1 MDIIFKVYFVCILL
15 VLDFYPSHGRRVAPN
30 QSYESLLQQ
39 QQQHTSYSE
48 GQNDDMH
55 PSSQQQQEQQQIRRK
70 LYSMPPLKPDDH
82 LVTSL
87 PGFNVKDQ
95 DFNQY
100 AGHIL
105 VDNSKGG
112 HLFYWLFESKKEAVT
127 DRPLIIWLNG
137 GPGCSSMDGLWLE
150 LGPLRLNDDQTIR
163 INPNSWHRLGNILFI
178 DQPVGTGL
186 AYTLNKDGYAKNDE
200 TINSHFYNFL
210 VSFFEIHS
218 QYTHKDG
225 SITTTV
231 PIFFT
236 GESHAGHYIPSIVNH
251 ILQKNSESGAVIR
264 LNIEGI
270 ALGNPWL
277 DPLNQYNPAE
287 FAHGLG
293 ILSSGQVNKLAEQDS
308 KCRQLLK
315 QGRLNSNICYSLL
328 DNVIDASTL
337 NGAAKVLMYD
347 TRKYVQSS
355 RSFPPGHE
363 ALERY
368 LNRADV
374 QIALHVKNF
383 KNNPNANNNIKY
395 VECAD
400 PPYNA
405 LSHQDGKGVVS
416 ELVNILSTTN
426 AGIRVMVFAG
436 QYDLICNH
444 VNLEKALDS
453 MKWSG
458 QEEWRMKTPGVWLV
472 NKKPAG
478 YSRSHQNLQFL
489 VGKSLDFECSYRSL
503 LTLSLFSL
511 SPLILLG
518 SQF

>member
-1 MDIIFKVYFVCILL
+1 MFSIGASFLVFVTACFQICNCRRL
-15 VLDFYPSHGRRVAPN
+15 VPNDSHPEVRWSDNSFR
-30 QSYESLLQQ
+30 
-39 QQQHTSYSE
+39 
-48 GQNDDMH
+48 DDV
-55 PSSQQQQEQQQIRRK
+55 QIRRK
-70 LYSMPPLKPDDH
+70 LFTTQRLKSEDH

-87 PGFNVKDQ
+87 PGLNVKDLE
-95 DFNQY
+95 FNQY
-100 AGHIL
+100 AGHIM
-105 VDNSKGG
+105 VDSNKGG
-112 HLFYWLFESKKEAVT
+112 HLFYWLFESKKDDA

-150 LGPLRLNDDQTIR
+150 LGPLRLNDDQTVR
-163 INPNSWHRLGNILFI
+163 VNPNSWHKIGNIVFI

-200 TINSHFYNFL
+200 TINSHFYTFL
-210 VSFFEIHS
+210 MTFFEMHS
-218 QYTHKDG
+218 QYTIKDENGG
-225 SITTTV
+225 SGISRTV

-236 GESHAGHYIPSIVNH
+236 GESHAGHYIPSMVNY
-251 ILQKNSESGAVIR
+251 ILQRNNDANTLLQ
-264 LNIEGI
+264 LNVEGV

-277 DPLNQYNPAE
+277 DPSNQYNPAE

-293 ILSSGQVNKLAEQDS
+293 ILSAGQVNKLSEQEG
-308 KCRQLLK
+308 KCKQLLK

-328 DNVIDASTL
+328 DSVIDASTL

-374 QIALHVKNF
+374 QTALHVKNF
-383 KNNPNANNNIKY
+383 KMNPNANNNIKY

-405 LSHQDGKGVVS
+405 LAHQDGKGVVT
-416 ELVNILSTTN
+416 ELVSILSTSQ
-426 AGIRVMVFAG
+426 IRVLIFAG

-444 VNLEKALDS
+444 LNLEKALDAL
-453 MKWSG
+453 KWSG
-458 QEEWRMKTPGVWLV
+458 QEDWKMKTPGVWLV

-478 YSRSHQNLQFL
+478 YSRSHSNLQFL
-489 VGKSLDFECSYRSL
+489 VGKLHIHFLFDAMLNL
-503 LTLSLFSL
+503 LS
-511 SPLILLG
+511 I
-518 SQF
+518 QF